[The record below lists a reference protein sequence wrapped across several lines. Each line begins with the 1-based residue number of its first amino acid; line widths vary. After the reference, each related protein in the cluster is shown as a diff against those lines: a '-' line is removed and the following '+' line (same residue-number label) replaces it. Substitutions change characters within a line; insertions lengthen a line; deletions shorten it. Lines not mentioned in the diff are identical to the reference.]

1 MRMLTLAMA
10 GAALMSAPAALAQGM
25 DYTADVPNRG
35 LPSGEAPFEPASFDD
50 PNRVFRA
57 ADLNSDGTLSRSE
70 FSMLRNHMVDDSGLR
85 DYRGDQAK
93 DLAPTVARTYSQFDA
108 DNNGTV
114 SRTEFVSTMRTAPSS
129 GGWDWDP
136 EYMTVT
142 YYLTANPIDTDKV
155 QGQPVVNLKGEQIGQ
170 VATIIRETNSNDYYA
185 MIDLEGSRLASR
197 PYYVDSDTVGVPLN
211 DVLLFE
217 EGRSLV
223 LTTRGDEYL
232 RDADAREIEDW
243 EEVDTL
249 YSL

>member
-1 MRMLTLAMA
+1 MKILTLALA
-10 GAALMSAPAALAQGM
+10 SATLMTAPAALAQG
-25 DYTADVPNRG
+25 AVEKRG
-35 LPSGEAPFEPASFDD
+35 LDSGEAPFEPASFDD

-57 ADLNSDGTLSRSE
+57 ADLNENGALSRDE
-70 FSMLRNHMVDDSGLR
+70 FSMLRNHMVDDSWLR

-93 DLAPTVARTYSQFDA
+93 DLAPTVARTYSQFDS
-108 DNNGTV
+108 DNNGMI
-114 SRTEFVSTMRTAPSS
+114 SRTEFVSTVRKAPA
-129 GGWDWDP
+129 GAGWDWDP

-142 YYLTANPIDTDKV
+142 YYLTANPIDADSLDN
-155 QGQPVVNLKGEQIGQ
+155 QPVVNLKGDRIGMIED
-170 VATIIRETNSNDYYA
+170 IIRNTDDGQYYA
-185 MIDLEGSRLASR
+185 MIDLEGHTLDRR
-197 PYYVDSDTVGVPLN
+197 PSYLETDTVGVPLN

-232 RDADAREIEDW
+232 RDADAREIEHW

>member
-1 MRMLTLAMA
+1 MRMLTIAMT
-10 GAALMSAPAALAQGM
+10 GAALMTAPAALAQGM
-25 DYTADVPNRG
+25 DYAGDVPKRG

-57 ADLNSDGTLSRSE
+57 ADLDSDGALSRAE
-70 FSMLRNHMVDDSGLR
+70 FSMLRNHTVDDSWLR

-93 DLAPTVARTYSQFDA
+93 DMAPTVARTYSQFDA
-108 DNNGTV
+108 NNNGMI
-114 SRTEFVSTMRTAPSS
+114 SQAEFVSTMTTPPRDAA
-129 GGWDWDP
+129 WDWDP

-142 YYLTANPIDTDKV
+142 YYLTANPIDADKMS
-155 QGQPVVNLKGEQIGQ
+155 GQPVVNLEGEHVGE
-170 VATIIRETNSNDYYA
+170 VVTIIRETNNNQYYA
-185 MIDLEGSRLASR
+185 MIDLVGGRLASR

>member
-1 MRMLTLAMA
+1 MKTLTLALA
-10 GAALMSAPAALAQGM
+10 SAALMTAPAALAQGAI
-25 DYTADVPNRG
+25 DKRG
-35 LPSGEAPFEPASFDD
+35 LDSGEAPFEPASFDD

-57 ADLNSDGTLSRSE
+57 ADLDGDGALSRPE
-70 FSMLRNHMVDDSGLR
+70 FSMLSNHMVDDSWIR

-93 DLAPTVARTYSQFDA
+93 DMAPTVARTYSQFDA
-108 DNNGTV
+108 NNNGAV
-114 SRTEFVSTMRTAPSS
+114 SRAEFVNTMMTPPGGRT
-129 GGWDWDP
+129 WDP

-142 YYLTANPIDTDKV
+142 YYLTANPIDADSLDN
-155 QGQPVVNLKGEQIGQ
+155 QAVVNLNGDRVGRIEN
-170 VATIIRETNSNDYYA
+170 IIRSTEDNQYYA
-185 MIDLEGSRLASR
+185 MIDLEGHTLDRR
-197 PYYVDSDTVGVPLN
+197 PSYLETDTVGVPLN

-232 RDADAREIEDW
+232 RDADAREIENW